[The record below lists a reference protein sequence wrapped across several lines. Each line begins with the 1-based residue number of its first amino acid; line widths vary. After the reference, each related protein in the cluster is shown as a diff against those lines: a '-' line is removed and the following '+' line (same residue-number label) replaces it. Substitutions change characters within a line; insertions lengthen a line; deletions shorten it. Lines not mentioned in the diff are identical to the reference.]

1 MSKAEVIC
9 WWTGCTERKVKKWG
23 KWERQSYNSLGPWKN
38 RSQLAEIRALWE
50 EWDGGEAQLNGVE
63 GNISTTISSWKP
75 ETGIQKDSLGWSYQ
89 SDICIHEDELT
100 KGMSDPW
107 AVWRTRGAKDK
118 QTNKSHMG
126 GRGRRWWSPGARE
139 CRTLLVCLRVSQ

>member
-1 MSKAEVIC
+1 ME
-9 WWTGCTERKVKKWG
+9 KWG

-50 EWDGGEAQLNGVE
+50 EWDGGEAHLNGAE
-63 GNISTTISSWKP
+63 GKISTTISSWKL

-100 KGMSDPW
+100 QGISDPW
-107 AVWRTRGAKDK
+107 AVWRTRGVK
-118 QTNKSHMG
+118 
-126 GRGRRWWSPGARE
+126 E
-139 CRTLLVCLRVSQ
+139 